1 MSTVSHGFVFCAQQ
15 PEGCQ
20 GLRSGILQQLFVS
33 PGKAI
38 EYALGFSFFSTGII
52 LSSYEHRLCL
62 PKGHDSQLE
71 KITSLSGTCVV
82 S

>member
-33 PGKAI
+33 PGKAMNMHWDF
-38 EYALGFSFFSTGII
+38 LFFPPGSFYHLMSTDFACQKAMI
-52 LSSYEHRLCL
+52 LS
-62 PKGHDSQLE
+62 
-71 KITSLSGTCVV
+71 
-82 S
+82 